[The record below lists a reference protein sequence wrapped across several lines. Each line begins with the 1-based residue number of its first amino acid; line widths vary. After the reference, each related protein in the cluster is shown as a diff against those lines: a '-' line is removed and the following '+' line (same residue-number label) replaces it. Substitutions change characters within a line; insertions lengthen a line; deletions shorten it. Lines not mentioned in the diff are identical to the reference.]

1 MSEAGPISTIT
12 IAVSSFIGVIV
23 GGILSDRWVQKNI
36 RGRVYTG
43 AIGLGMTIPALMLL
57 GFGESFMAVVGA
69 GLLFGIGF
77 CQCVQ
82 SFIQFRKPLGILQ
95 LFFQPAPDHL

>member
-12 IAVSSFIGVIV
+12 IAVSSFIGVIL

-43 AIGLGMTIPALMLL
+43 AIGLGMTIPALLLL
-57 GFGESFMAVVGA
+57 GFGHSFVSVIGAV
-69 GLLFGIGF
+69 LLFGIGF
-77 CQCVQ
+77 
-82 SFIQFRKPLGILQ
+82 GIFYANNMPILCH
-95 LFFQPAPDHL
+95 FV